1 MNLRVVSRYVG
12 LLLFTVAVLMLA
24 PVGLAIFDG
33 EPRTITAYAVA
44 TFCCIALALTLR
56 RIGQLDD
63 DHEIHRKDALG
74 VVGFTWLALG
84 ILGGLPFILEGSIP
98 NIPSAIFEAVSG
110 FTTTGATVVSDIDHL
125 SRATNLWRCLMHW
138 IGGMGIVVLFVA
150 VFPQLGVG
158 AKHLFKSEVPGPT
171 TEGLRPKI
179 QQTATALWWIYGSLT
194 ALCTVLLMLAGMPL
208 FDAICHAMSTLG
220 TGGFSSKGA
229 SVGAFNSPTIDW
241 IISAFMLIAGLN
253 FGLYYGLLRRKWR
266 TFYRN
271 YELRFYLTVNLI
283 VIAIVAASI
292 FGGKGNLTWTE
303 TLRHAT
309 FQTLAVTTTT
319 GFMTEDFDTYPDIAR
334 FALFCCMFMGA
345 CAGSTAGGLKASRVF
360 VLGKVVLR
368 ELSIIVRPHQVS
380 AIRVGKGTVS
390 QDIAGG
396 IATFFA
402 AYFFLFA
409 VASFLLVASGL
420 DLMSAMSATIACLSS
435 VGPGLDA
442 VGPTANFGF
451 IHGAGKAVLCVCM
464 IAGRLE
470 IFALF
475 AIFSAGT
482 WRR

>member
-12 LLLFTVAVLMLA
+12 LLLFTVAILMLA

-33 EPRTITAYAVA
+33 EPRTITAYSVA
-44 TFCCIALALTLR
+44 TFCCTALALALR
-56 RIGQLDD
+56 RIGKLDEQ
-63 DHEIHRKDALG
+63 HEIHRKDALG

-110 FTTTGATVVSDIDHL
+110 FTTTGATVVSDIDGL
-125 SRATNLWRCLMHW
+125 SRATNLWRCQMHW

-194 ALCTVLLMLAGMPL
+194 AVCTLLLALAGMPI

-229 SVGAFNSPTIDW
+229 SVGAFQSPTIDW
-241 IISAFMLIAGLN
+241 IINAFMLIAGLN

-266 TFYRN
+266 SFYRN
-271 YELRFYLTVNLI
+271 YELRFFLSVNLVVI
-283 VIAIVAASI
+283 VIVAASI
-292 FGGKGNLTWTE
+292 FGRHGNWAD

-319 GFMTEDFDTYPDIAR
+319 GFMTEDFDTYPNIAR
-334 FALFCCMFMGA
+334 FSLFCCMFMGA
-345 CAGSTAGGLKASRVF
+345 SAGSTAGGLKASRVF
-360 VLGKVVLR
+360 VLGKVILR
-368 ELSIIVRPHQVS
+368 ELSVIVRPHQVS
-380 AIRVGKGTVS
+380 AIRVGNGTVS
-390 QDIAGG
+390 QEVAGG

-402 AYFFLFA
+402 AYFFLFGT
-409 VASFLLVASGL
+409 ASFLLVACGL
-420 DLMSAMSATIACLSS
+420 DLISAMSATVACLSS
-435 VGPGLDA
+435 IGPGLDA
-442 VGPTANFGF
+442 VGPTQNFGF